1 MGEEK
6 NELADNDK
14 YRILKEVVQNNEVIG
29 IFGKRGS
36 GKSAAGYAILEYYN
50 TKENAHVVGL
60 GKEHWHL
67 LPDTIV
73 PLPLDFQTL
82 NDLPWHST
90 IFIDE
95 AAQYFYARDSHKT
108 LNKFISKLET
118 DARKKDQLLVF
129 ATHTFRKLDIG
140 VILDMDALMFK
151 QPSML
156 HARFERKEILE
167 MVKSAKREFDRL
179 PKSEN
184 RAKYAYLIS
193 DDYEGM
199 IEVPLPSFWCDELS
213 NAVAPEVGEYEAPSD
228 VFGSKVLNIQYE
240 IDRIDMTRGRLKEKR
255 VNEIEKIIE
264 EVTVAKKLPEVTGTA
279 AERIREMIAQGMQII
294 PNYYASRGVSI
305 IEVVCPKEL
314 ESEVESTI
322 YKYKVDPK
330 APDVMAQEPSFAE
343 TRPDFAE
350 GMVAFQFYLDD
361 PRNLLSSGYSIKN
374 MMNELKK
381 KPILITIATTIKDKI
396 MV

>member
-1 MGEEK
+1 MEEEK
-6 NELADNDK
+6 NDDK

-129 ATHTFRKLDIG
+129 ATHTLRKLDIG

-184 RAKYAYLIS
+184 RTKYAYLIS

-213 NAVAPEVGEYEAPSD
+213 NAVAPEVEEVETEKSNNKLD
-228 VFGSKVLNIQYE
+228 I
-240 IDRIDMTRGRLKEKR
+240 KEFISSSYADKENLYKPLR
-255 VNEIEKIIE
+255 VYKKYGKQFVIFEDKKGQIWIE
-264 EVTVAKKLPEVTGTA
+264 ELP
-279 AERIREMIAQGMQII
+279 
-294 PNYYASRGVSI
+294 
-305 IEVVCPKEL
+305 
-314 ESEVESTI
+314 ST
-322 YKYKVDPK
+322 
-330 APDVMAQEPSFAE
+330 
-343 TRPDFAE
+343 
-350 GMVAFQFYLDD
+350 
-361 PRNLLSSGYSIKN
+361 
-374 MMNELKK
+374 
-381 KPILITIATTIKDKI
+381 
-396 MV
+396 